1 MVAKV
6 DLLTSRQTADDSP
19 EKAVRRLWLCL
30 GLSTLASAKIGGP
43 QMHTFLTRCH
53 RGCAIRCKSS
63 LVPRCGLS
71 ATIAGRCRYIVF
83 CLASYACD
91 LKRCR
96 VYNTSFFGRLNAS
109 VLLDIYEIKVTWCIY
124 SHVVGNKTL
133 ERLIKN
139 KDELLRHIGYLF
151 KYFTSWGQRTR
162 DKTTKDLRSLLC
174 SSNSKYSMVRG

>member
-1 MVAKV
+1 M
-6 DLLTSRQTADDSP
+6 
-19 EKAVRRLWLCL
+19 
-30 GLSTLASAKIGGP
+30 
-43 QMHTFLTRCH
+43 
-53 RGCAIRCKSS
+53 
-63 LVPRCGLS
+63 
-71 ATIAGRCRYIVF
+71 
-83 CLASYACD
+83 
-91 LKRCR
+91 
-96 VYNTSFFGRLNAS
+96 YNTSFFGRLNAS